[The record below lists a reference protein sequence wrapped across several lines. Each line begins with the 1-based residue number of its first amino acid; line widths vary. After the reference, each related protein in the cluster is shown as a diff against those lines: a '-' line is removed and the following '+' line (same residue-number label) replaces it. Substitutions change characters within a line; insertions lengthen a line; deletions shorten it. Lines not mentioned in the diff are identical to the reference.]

1 MIKLNN
7 MPHICQCFYCVF
19 GNIFINPWSL
29 LIKLYCRGL
38 LDRLVGIA
46 RSEPE
51 FRELGGRG
59 VILLGITFYD
69 IYYYKC
75 IYFIII
81 YINKLL
87 INKSEILHIH

>member
-59 VILLGITFYD
+59 VILLGITY
-69 IYYYKC
+69 IM
-75 IYFIII
+75 IFIII
-81 YINKLL
+81 SIYALL
-87 INKSEILHIH
+87 RYKSTNY

>member
-7 MPHICQCFYCVF
+7 MQHICQCFYCVF

-51 FRELGGRG
+51 FRELMGRG
-59 VILLGITFYD
+59 VILLGITY
-69 IYYYKC
+69 IM
-75 IYFIII
+75 IFIII
-81 YINKLL
+81 SVYTLL
-87 INKSEILHIH
+87 